1 MGAQLCKL
9 YVTTGKCGYSIHLPS
24 TSISSEYQQQGDRW
38 LLELECGVVDA
49 EFSVSSH
56 CPHQLTMSLYPQ
68 WQTCTVSFSKDVF
81 SQGAEYQ
88 VFLGVFLM
96 FLAFFHSKKIWA
108 KFHLGN
114 FESYK

>member
-68 WQTCTVSFSKDVF
+68 WQTCSKPC
-81 SQGAEYQ
+81 
-88 VFLGVFLM
+88 LTM
-96 FLAFFHSKKIWA
+96 F
-108 KFHLGN
+108 GM
-114 FESYK
+114 ESASTNVPAVGEQIKNKTIILILRRKDK